1 MTVVHLEILVEEPS
15 MEAALRALLPRF
27 LQETTFGIYPYQG
40 KDELLA
46 RLPERLRGYAAW
58 LPQNWR
64 IVVLVDRDDDDCEA
78 LKQQMESIAAEA
90 GLRTRTAVGAM
101 TCQLVNR
108 IAVEELEAWYFGDWE
123 AVRAAYPRVPTA
135 ITKRSRYRDPDGIV
149 GGTWETFE
157 RVMQE
162 SGYFLGGLRK
172 VEAAR
177 HVGPHLLASRST
189 SHSFKVFAKAISDFL
204 NTDNRSAGS

>member
-1 MTVVHLEILVEEPS
+1 MAVVHLEILVEEPS
-15 MEAALRALLPRF
+15 MEAVLRAFLPGF
-27 LQETTFGIYPYQG
+27 LQEMTFGIYPYQG

-58 LPQNWR
+58 LPQDWR
-64 IVVLVDRDDDDCEA
+64 IIVVVDRDNDDCEA
-78 LKQQMESIAAEA
+78 LKQQMESIATEA
-90 GLRTRTAVGAM
+90 GLCTRTVGGAVA
-101 TCQLVNR
+101 CQLVNR

-123 AVRAAYPRVPTA
+123 AVRAAYPNVAPTVPR
-135 ITKRSRYRDPDGIV
+135 RSRYRDPDGIV
-149 GGTWETFE
+149 GGTWEAFE

-189 SHSFKVFAKAISDFL
+189 SHSFKVFVDAIAGFV
-204 NTDNRSAGS
+204 SAEDGSVKF